1 MKKFLEKYVNGI
13 LMNMFSSR
21 KFWYTVVGIL
31 TTVLSE
37 KFGLDAEEVKNI
49 LLSISAL
56 VLGQGIADVAKK

>member
-13 LMNMFSSR
+13 LMSMFSSR

-37 KFGLDAEEVKNI
+37 KFGLDPEEVKGI
-49 LLSISAL
+49 LLSVSAL

>member
-21 KFWYTVVGIL
+21 KLWYTVVGIL

-37 KFGLDAEEVKNI
+37 KFGLDAEEVKGI

-56 VLGQGIADVAKK
+56 VLGQGIADIKK

>member
-13 LMNMFSSR
+13 LMKMFSSR

-31 TTVLSE
+31 TSVLSD
-37 KFGLDAEEVKNI
+37 KFGLNPEEVKNI

>member
-1 MKKFLEKYVNGI
+1 MKKFLEKYLIGI

-37 KFGLDAEEVKNI
+37 KFGLDAEEVKGI

-56 VLGQGIADVAKK
+56 VLGQGIADIKK